1 MTEYKWPN
9 LIIQSRF
16 YSFWFDHLLV
26 HQYWLHNLLLQ
37 CMSFT
42 FHRIWVWIWIWSV
55 KVDIKFY
62 RFLIIL
68 AYLKQ
73 RINISYIFLLL
84 NLKFL
89 LSSAHTFS
97 SSCLDGSQTYVMPS
111 RNFQVSFRKLRLRLK
126 IDYIHLCTKQC
137 FRKNKFLTL

>member
-9 LIIQSRF
+9 LIIQSRL
-16 YSFWFDHLLV
+16 YSFWFGHLLI
-26 HQYWLHNLLLQ
+26 HLYWLHYFLLQ
-37 CMSFT
+37 CMLYT
-42 FHRIWVWIWIWSV
+42 FHRIWIV
-55 KVDIKFY
+55 KNLIY
-62 RFLIIL
+62 RFWIMLLIWNKEL
-68 AYLKQ
+68 
-73 RINISYIFLLL
+73 IFFIFFLS

-126 IDYIHLCTKQC
+126 VDYISFLLGNVLV
-137 FRKNKFLTL
+137 RKDFWC